1 MELSNKRKKRH
12 TVTSPLSY
20 DFVLQEKECP
30 QYRILVDDIRKHTV
44 TGITKEKES
53 IKLSKS
59 YPIHENKYETREL
72 KDFIVSEV
80 GTLNLNLEHCIAGM
94 NLNIANSYACAFVL
108 AQKGIDAVIL
118 SSECNDDQIEY
129 LIDNFTK
136 RYGFVPP
143 LYKLVYGKRIVMYIK
158 NGFSVNQKE
167 ISEIEDLHH
176 NTFEIQNYKNI
187 TEVLES
193 DAVCSNNTLTYGNY
207 IILSNESNKIK
218 EEIIGESYEEIFNRI

>member
-1 MELSNKRKKRH
+1 MSKNLENWPKFW
-12 TVTSPLSY
+12 Y
-20 DFVLQEKECP
+20 DNRRLIIGGIV
-30 QYRILVDDIRKHTV
+30 VDP
-44 TGITKEKES
+44 ITQKFLGEFC
-53 IKLSKS
+53 KS
-59 YPIHENKYETREL
+59 FEIDENKTDTAFEH
-72 KDFIVSEV
+72 FIVSEA

-108 AQKGIDAVIL
+108 AQKGIDAVVL

-143 LYKLVYGKRIVMYIK
+143 LFKLVYGKRIVMYIK
-158 NGFSVNQKE
+158 NGFSINQKE
-167 ISEIEDLHH
+167 ISEIVDLHH

-207 IILSNESNKIK
+207 IILSSESNKIK
-218 EEIIGESYEEIFNRI
+218 EDIIGESYEEIFNRI